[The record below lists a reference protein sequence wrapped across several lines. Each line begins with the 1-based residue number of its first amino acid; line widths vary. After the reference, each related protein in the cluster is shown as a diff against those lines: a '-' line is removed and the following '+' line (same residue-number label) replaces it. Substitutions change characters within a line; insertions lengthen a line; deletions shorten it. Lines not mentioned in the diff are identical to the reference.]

1 MRVSTSQIYSI
12 ADIGMRDA
20 QVSINK
26 TNEQISSGKR
36 VLSPSD
42 DPVAATSILMLNQEL
57 ARTTQFNKNIN
68 IAENNLNLEETT
80 LDSVVALVQRT
91 RELAVKAGNTAALS
105 ASDYKAIAA
114 EIDGSIGQLL
124 NLQNTRNASG
134 QYIFGGYQSET
145 IPFVDKG
152 QGNYSYQ
159 GDEGQLQL
167 QVSPTVKVAVNDS
180 GQNVFMNIPSSHN
193 TFNASASS
201 SNKSM
206 PPAFINV
213 GEVVDQEAYD
223 KFFPKDMVITFNED
237 SAVVPPAS
245 NYTISERLSGKVI
258 SANQVYSAGQEITV
272 NGVKVAI
279 FGSPSPATTVPPSAG
294 DSFVI
299 ESSENQSLL
308 TTLSRFST
316 LMKNAQN
323 NPASREDLAALAAKT
338 LTNLDSALNVVV
350 STQSDVGARLNLLD
364 NSRDLNLDVELSTKT
379 VLSQIED
386 LDYAEASTRLQ
397 MQTLVLSA
405 AQQTFVKVSEL
416 SLFKYM

>member
-1 MRVSTSQIYSI
+1 MRVSTSQIYNI

-26 TNEQISSGKR
+26 TNQQISSGKR

-42 DPVAATSILMLNQEL
+42 DPVAATSILTLNQEL
-57 ARTTQFNKNIN
+57 TRTTQYNKNIN
-68 IAENNLNLEETT
+68 LAENNLNLEETT
-80 LDSVVALVQRT
+80 LDSVMSLIQRT
-91 RELAVKAGNTAALS
+91 RELAVKAGSTAVLS

-114 EIDGSIGQLL
+114 EIDSSIGQLL
-124 NLQNTRNASG
+124 NLQNTRNSSG

-152 QGNYSYQ
+152 EGNYIYQ
-159 GDEGQLQL
+159 GDDGQMQL
-167 QVSPTVKVAVNDS
+167 QVSTTVKVAVNDS
-180 GQNVFMNIPSSHN
+180 GKHVFMDIPSSHN

-201 SNKSM
+201 SNKSL

-223 KFFPKDMVITFNED
+223 KFFPKDMVITFNEN

-258 SANQVYSAGQEITV
+258 SANQLYVAGQDITV

-279 FGSPSPATTVPPSAG
+279 FGSPSPATTAPPVAG

-299 ESSENQSLL
+299 ESSDKQSLL

-316 LMKNAQN
+316 IMKNAQN
-323 NPASREDLAALAAKT
+323 NPASREDIATLVAKT
-338 LTNLDSALNVVV
+338 LTNLDNALNVTG

-364 NSRDLNLDVELSTKT
+364 NSHDLNLDIELSTKT
-379 VLSQIED
+379 VLSQVED